1 MDSSSAKIIVNTESK
16 NDSLKKVDNRQC
28 NICFDDIVQDKL
40 VNTPC
45 GHTFCCDCF
54 FHWMKENYTCP
65 CCRTLV
71 IHREATQQR
80 ELTSNRAEI
89 VLQEEA
95 IEEHTQDLTNLRR
108 LRKIHKRRIDKLEKT
123 NKKLMERQFRMRQM
137 LEETRQVRKNIA
149 IPLRKIIPNDG
160 LENYTKKFYKNL
172 LNGRSEIALKAAKA
186 LVTKASLY
194 EWKKKMDTILC
205 QLCEHRE
212 FNRSDKY
219 RDQVLDDIIS
229 GSTNMCKRKR
239 NKHYVRQLVNTKVS
253 RRHNRVRRNRNE
265 INENA
270 PITQPPSSSE
280 ETEED
285 EPSNNLHRRH
295 VRIPSVIR
303 TPLNTADLEDL
314 RRRVN
319 RLTIPELHDE
329 NNSYFQE
336 LSNQLSTYGEH
347 ISNQQN
353 QALPEWPDSSFVEPE
368 QTPFVFGN
376 NQGTSRRV

>member
-1 MDSSSAKIIVNTESK
+1 
-16 NDSLKKVDNRQC
+16 
-28 NICFDDIVQDKL
+28 
-40 VNTPC
+40 
-45 GHTFCCDCF
+45 
-54 FHWMKENYTCP
+54 
-65 CCRTLV
+65 
-71 IHREATQQR
+71 
-80 ELTSNRAEI
+80 
-89 VLQEEA
+89 
-95 IEEHTQDLTNLRR
+95 
-108 LRKIHKRRIDKLEKT
+108 
-123 NKKLMERQFRMRQM
+123 
-137 LEETRQVRKNIA
+137 
-149 IPLRKIIPNDG
+149 

-253 RRHNRVRRNRNE
+253 RRHNRIRRNRNE
-265 INENA
+265 RIDNA
-270 PITQPPSSSE
+270 PITQPPSSAE

-353 QALPEWPDSSFVEPE
+353 QELPEWPDSSFVEPE